1 MRVASGSHIR
11 FENIKNFVVWKFKRC
26 LNIYRCLWLQIVN
39 KVEMEQIIL
48 FMKIVNRWSER
59 KERFLGAP
67 VPKFWRG
74 LCVNQGYK
82 NFVLVSCLFKAYCK
96 LHRLLFTWPFSSM
109 SELSVRFEVDVSL
122 LLAPAG
128 ADKRGPKVPFPVVET
143 AGIQPAIRNRV
154 PAGAPAGAGSFW
166 KRWMYTFLM
175 EFFTVAS
182 LLLIFYLLY
191 GF

>member
-1 MRVASGSHIR
+1 MRVA
-11 FENIKNFVVWKFKRC
+11 C

-59 KERFLGAP
+59 KERFLGAA

-96 LHRLLFTWPFSSM
+96 LHRLLFTWLFSSM
-109 SELSVRFEVDVSL
+109 SELSVKFEVGVSL
-122 LLAPAG
+122 LLAPAR
-128 ADKRGPKVPFPVVET
+128 ADKRGLGAPFPVVKN
-143 AGIQPAIRNRV
+143 AGIHPAICKRV
-154 PAGAPAGAGSFW
+154 PAGALAGAGSYC
-166 KRWMYTFLM
+166 KHWMYTYLT
-175 EFFTVAS
+175 EFF
-182 LLLIFYLLY
+182 YCC
-191 GF
+191 